1 MAQPALSLRARALRS
16 LARREHTRSELRCKL
31 APHEETEGQLDALLD
46 ALQAQGFLS
55 DERAAASLVHRRAA
69 RLGTQRLRQ
78 ELQAKGLDARVHVR
92 HFHKWVRDQLVA
104 YHQLPDY
111 ADRWPVGKKMEEYVR
126 CVISGVDKGHIPAG
140 QYHAI
145 LIDEGHDFAPEWLQL
160 VTHMVCP
167 TTHSLPLVLSQSP
180 CT

>member
-16 LARREHTRSELRCKL
+16 LARREHTRSELRRKL

-78 ELQAKGLDARVHVR
+78 ELQAKGLDASTVDAALEGLGGTELERARVLWERKFGAPASDASGRARQIRFLLARGFAADTVR
-92 HFHKWVRDQLVA
+92 RVVR
-104 YHQLPDY
+104 
-111 ADRWPVGKKMEEYVR
+111 
-126 CVISGVDKGHIPAG
+126 GVED
-140 QYHAI
+140 
-145 LIDEGHDFAPEWLQL
+145 DF
-160 VTHMVCP
+160 
-167 TTHSLPLVLSQSP
+167 
-180 CT
+180 

>member
-16 LARREHTRSELRCKL
+16 LARREHTRSELRRKL

-78 ELQAKGLDARVHVR
+78 ELQAKGLDASTVDAALEGLGGTELERARVLWERKFGAPAHDAAGRARQIRFLLARGFAADTVR
-92 HFHKWVRDQLVA
+92 RVVRGV
-104 YHQLPDY
+104 
-111 ADRWPVGKKMEEYVR
+111 EE
-126 CVISGVDKGHIPAG
+126 
-140 QYHAI
+140 
-145 LIDEGHDFAPEWLQL
+145 DF
-160 VTHMVCP
+160 
-167 TTHSLPLVLSQSP
+167 
-180 CT
+180 

>member
-16 LARREHTRSELRCKL
+16 LARREHTRSELRRKL

-78 ELQAKGLDARVHVR
+78 ELQAKGLGASTVDAALEGLGGTELERARVLWERKFGAPASDASGRARQMRFLLARGFASDTVR
-92 HFHKWVRDQLVA
+92 RVVR
-104 YHQLPDY
+104 
-111 ADRWPVGKKMEEYVR
+111 
-126 CVISGVDKGHIPAG
+126 GVED
-140 QYHAI
+140 
-145 LIDEGHDFAPEWLQL
+145 D
-160 VTHMVCP
+160 
-167 TTHSLPLVLSQSP
+167 S
-180 CT
+180 

>member
-16 LARREHTRSELRCKL
+16 LARREHTRSELRRKL

-78 ELQAKGLDARVHVR
+78 ELQAKGLDASTVDAALEGLGGTELERARVLWERKFGALAPDAAGRARQVR
-92 HFHKWVRDQLVA
+92 FLLARGFASDTVRRV
-104 YHQLPDY
+104 
-111 ADRWPVGKKMEEYVR
+111 VR
-126 CVISGVDKGHIPAG
+126 GVED
-140 QYHAI
+140 
-145 LIDEGHDFAPEWLQL
+145 DF
-160 VTHMVCP
+160 
-167 TTHSLPLVLSQSP
+167 
-180 CT
+180 

>member
-16 LARREHTRSELRCKL
+16 LARREHTRSELRRKL

-78 ELQAKGLDARVHVR
+78 ELQAKGLDASTVDAALEGLGGTELERARVLLERKFGAPAPDAAGRARQISFLLARGFAADTVR
-92 HFHKWVRDQLVA
+92 RVVRGV
-104 YHQLPDY
+104 
-111 ADRWPVGKKMEEYVR
+111 EE
-126 CVISGVDKGHIPAG
+126 
-140 QYHAI
+140 
-145 LIDEGHDFAPEWLQL
+145 DF
-160 VTHMVCP
+160 
-167 TTHSLPLVLSQSP
+167 
-180 CT
+180 